1 MLDTQ
6 NQAMVSIAL
15 VHVCKTTT
23 MKLWDT
29 RIKQLSIGIGLWAGL
44 ALKEEEKKHFGLI
57 SFLVTIDVTSKV
69 AVSNV
74 ALSTSLMKTTQQ
86 AVVVERDDATSNEA
100 DGASCPAQI
109 GHDESW
115 IAQDEGIV
123 QCCNEMETHLPPTVC
138 TAQL

>member
-1 MLDTQ
+1 
-6 NQAMVSIAL
+6 
-15 VHVCKTTT
+15 
-23 MKLWDT
+23 
-29 RIKQLSIGIGLWAGL
+29 L

>member
-1 MLDTQ
+1 M
-6 NQAMVSIAL
+6 
-15 VHVCKTTT
+15 
-23 MKLWDT
+23 
-29 RIKQLSIGIGLWAGL
+29 
-44 ALKEEEKKHFGLI
+44 
-57 SFLVTIDVTSKV
+57 TSKV

-74 ALSTSLMKTTQQ
+74 ALSTSLMKTAQQ

-138 TAQL
+138 TAQLQNLHIKFSKKNNVFIIIIIIIQSN